1 MNNNLQPPAIM
12 RIVPAAFGAI
22 FAAIGVT
29 VIVFLWTDDEFG
41 EPPVIFR
48 VFGSLIALAFIV
60 FGGAMAISAMT
71 GGASG
76 RSPHL
81 PNAAS
86 PSPSSAAYV
95 CPRCG
100 APLAKDADVS
110 PMGDVRCGHCNGWFN
125 IHRSARPG

>member
-1 MNNNLQPPAIM
+1 MNNNRQPAADM
-12 RIVPAAFGAI
+12 RIVPAVFGAI

-29 VIVFLWTDDEFG
+29 VIVFLWTDDDFG
-41 EPPVIFR
+41 APVFFS
-48 VFGSLIALAFIV
+48 VFGSLIGLAFVV
-60 FGGAMAISAMT
+60 FGGAMAIGAMT
-71 GGASG
+71 GGVFRHS
-76 RSPHL
+76 SHL